1 MKFFGGLVVLAYAA
15 MTFSGWEPF
24 TTEERGKVPD
34 DVRRGPGGVLL
45 WTSGFQ
51 GGK

>member
-1 MKFFGGLVVLAYAA
+1 MRLFGGLVVLAYAA
-15 MTFSGWEPF
+15 MALTGWEPF

>member
-1 MKFFGGLVVLAYAA
+1 MKFFGGLVVLAYAFMA
-15 MTFSGWEPF
+15 FTGWEPF
-24 TTEERGKVPD
+24 ATEERGKVPD

-45 WTSGFQ
+45 WTGGFQ

>member
-15 MTFSGWEPF
+15 MALSGWEPF
-24 TTEERGKVPD
+24 TTEERGELPD
-34 DVRRGPGGVLL
+34 GVRHAPGGVLL

>member
-1 MKFFGGLVVLAYAA
+1 MKIFGGLVVLAYAA
-15 MTFSGWEPF
+15 MTLSGWEPF
-24 TTEERGKVPD
+24 TTEEKGSVPD
-34 DVRRGPGGVLL
+34 DVRHAPGGVLH